1 MLKRLTI
8 LTYCLVFAFLTA
20 SGQDNVSYVV
30 RRNSSYRAVTP
41 SSLSSYTVNA
51 MAQDNRGLLWLGTV
65 NGLFYFDNYN
75 FTNYNCDDFLNSM
88 ICSLLCVGDSLMIG
102 TERGVSIV
110 NVGNGAVSNLLT
122 DRRINV
128 MRGSCSQSVLIGTDD
143 GLFQFDG
150 KNGSV
155 TEIELENANSKLN
168 VNNITYIDFRK
179 EWWVATDKGVFCE
192 KDGRWSKFNDA
203 VAKVICVFDENHIYI
218 GADNGLYLVD
228 NEADSL
234 KQLPIEAGAAG
245 MINPVVSDIIVFDD
259 DEIMIATNG
268 NGIFRLNVLDNS
280 HINITRYGSVEM
292 SLSDDYITM
301 LFKDSFGRYWIA
313 TALGINN
320 MIPDYSN
327 FTSFSLYNGST
338 HNLPVRSIAQV
349 ADNELFMGT
358 DDGVFVFNKTKNSY
372 NSFEDYYGLDD
383 NRIASVRVGKVFY
396 DRDRYLWVGTRY
408 KGVFC
413 FDTKMKRFFDWLPD
427 FSHQIINDITDDRHG
442 GIWVATSNGVLR
454 IDIQSR
460 SYKKMYEGAAR
471 GLLYDDDFMYV
482 TAGRK
487 LLRFAVHD
495 GSCNAFEV
503 DEDNDLYNITKGK
516 DDKLYIG
523 SYHGGVINFDLKT
536 LTFSTFKN
544 EKDGVSPIAY
554 SILFDNDDNVWVSS
568 NLGIWTY
575 NERTKAI
582 STFNVSDGL
591 QGNDFTMNGAMKD
604 NSGMMYFGGFNGFSM
619 FNPLN
624 IKQEKTEPQIIV
636 TKVHTSLGTDI
647 LNIHDTDTLLLKSD
661 ENTFVID
668 YSACNLYKINKI
680 QYQYILEGYDKQWS
694 VSSSANHHA
703 EYRNL
708 PAGTYTFLLIASNEA
723 NVTNRNPF
731 RLTITVKPVW
741 YGTILFKVVVTVFTM
756 IIISLVIF
764 SRIRKA
770 RREIAHAREIN
781 ELERKMFMLKGKA
794 LQMQMNPHFLYNTLN
809 SIQSFII
816 TNDSVN
822 ASLYLSSFAKLMRKI
837 LNNASRDKVKL
848 SEELESIRLY
858 LDLEMLRLNNRFV
871 YRIIV
876 DPEIQADKIEIASML
891 LQPFAEN
898 AVIHGLAYKA
908 SDGLLT
914 IALKRENNNI
924 IKIVIEDNGIGRV
937 KAAQIR
943 RDLGKTEE
951 SHATSITKQR
961 LEILNEVSKGD
972 YSVKIIDLYNDA
984 GEATGTR
991 VEIKMSCHD

>member
-75 FTNYNCDDFLNSM
+75 FTNYNCDNFLNSM

-128 MRGSCSQSVLIGTDD
+128 MRGSCSQKVLIGTDD

-155 TEIELENANSKLN
+155 TEIELENADSKLN
-168 VNNITYIDFRK
+168 VNNITYIAFRK

-203 VAKVICVFDENHIYI
+203 VANVICVFDENHIYI
-218 GADNGLYLVD
+218 GTDNGLYLVD

-234 KQLPIEAGAAG
+234 KQLPIETGAAG

-268 NGIFRLNVLDNS
+268 NGIFRLNVFDNS

-624 IKQEKTEPQIIV
+624 IKQEKTEPQLIV
-636 TKVHTSLGTDI
+636 TKVHTSLGIDI
-647 LNIHDTDTLLLKSD
+647 LNIHDNDTLLLKSD

-741 YGTILFKVVVTVFTM
+741 YGTILFKVVVTVFAM

-937 KAAQIR
+937 KAARIR
-943 RDLGKTEE
+943 RELGKTEE

>member
-75 FTNYNCDDFLNSM
+75 FTSYNCDNFLNSM

-155 TEIELENANSKLN
+155 TEIELENADSKLN

-192 KDGRWSKFNDA
+192 KDGRWSKFNDV

-268 NGIFRLNVLDNS
+268 NGIFRLNVFDNS

-460 SYKKMYEGAAR
+460 SYKKMYEDAAR

-624 IKQEKTEPQIIV
+624 IKQEKTEPQLIV

-647 LNIHDTDTLLLKSD
+647 LNIHDNDTLLLKSD
-661 ENTFVID
+661 ENTFMID

-741 YGTILFKVVVTVFTM
+741 YGTILFKVVVTVFAM

-943 RDLGKTEE
+943 RELGKTEE